1 MNGKQ
6 DVLFRFAAAP
16 KGVETVREPLS
27 FMRRGA
33 DAHGAYPDSL
43 AISQNWSV
51 AAQGS
56 DVPVYAVP
64 VTRCGPHSFCRVELL
79 AEGCAAALRLKFSGM
94 LHEVRITPQTDAL
107 QWRKEGGDIICKL
120 AAPCTFTVEVNGRM
134 YTPLTVFVEASEQNI
149 PRREDPNVLWFGPGL
164 HRVSSLELHT
174 GQTLYLASG
183 AVLKAVQPGK
193 EEAPTVA
200 GDWAGVPNYKDF
212 IRAQDS
218 EDIKV
223 LGRGIVDLS
232 ELEWHARRTLC
243 FTRCRRVTVDGP
255 VLLGAAHWT
264 AAFSAVRMSR

>member
-6 DVLFRFAAAP
+6 DALFRFAAAP

-134 YTPLTVFVEASEQNI
+134 YTPLTVFVEAPEQNI

-200 GDWAGVPNYKDF
+200 GDWAGVPNWN
-212 IRAQDS
+212 
-218 EDIKV
+218 
-223 LGRGIVDLS
+223 GM
-232 ELEWHARRTLC
+232 H
-243 FTRCRRVTVDGP
+243 
-255 VLLGAAHWT
+255 AAHSVSPG
-264 AAFSAVRMSR
+264 AEE

>member
-1 MNGKQ
+1 MGSRMFCSGLQ
-6 DVLFRFAAAP
+6 QRL
-16 KGVETVREPLS
+16 
-27 FMRRGA
+27 RGWRPYVNRSA
-33 DAHGAYPDSL
+33 SCGAGRDAHGAYPDSL

-134 YTPLTVFVEASEQNI
+134 YTPLTVFVEAPEQNI

-200 GDWAGVPNYKDF
+200 GDWPASPI
-212 IRAQDS
+212 IR
-218 EDIKV
+218 I
-223 LGRGIVDLS
+223 LS
-232 ELEWHARRTLC
+232 GRRTARIS
-243 FTRCRRVTVDGP
+243 RCLAVE
-255 VLLGAAHWT
+255 LLTFPNWNGMHAAHSVSPG
-264 AAFSAVRMSR
+264 AEE

>member
-79 AEGCAAALRLKFSGM
+79 AEGCAAALRLKFSAKY
-94 LHEVRITPQTDAL
+94 P
-107 QWRKEGGDIICKL
+107 
-120 AAPCTFTVEVNGRM
+120 P
-134 YTPLTVFVEASEQNI
+134 P
-149 PRREDPNVLWFGPGL
+149 
-164 HRVSSLELHT
+164 
-174 GQTLYLASG
+174 
-183 AVLKAVQPGK
+183 
-193 EEAPTVA
+193 
-200 GDWAGVPNYKDF
+200 
-212 IRAQDS
+212 
-218 EDIKV
+218 
-223 LGRGIVDLS
+223 
-232 ELEWHARRTLC
+232 
-243 FTRCRRVTVDGP
+243 
-255 VLLGAAHWT
+255 
-264 AAFSAVRMSR
+264 